1 MYQVYYLESHAFFS
15 LFYTHAYHL
24 NKNKNK
30 KNDLARDSLEDIKRI
45 RRRADNHTRDL
56 GMPMQLLDI
65 LLSLVDEQQLGWD
78 GGDVFV
84 CGRCDGCLVLIGLDG
99 QVPQGELVVRARG
112 GKDGSVG
119 GVPFDGCYRGSMPLE
134 LSDGGWCAKRGAR
147 V

>member
-1 MYQVYYLESHAFFS
+1 
-15 LFYTHAYHL
+15 
-24 NKNKNK
+24 
-30 KNDLARDSLEDIKRI
+30 
-45 RRRADNHTRDL
+45 
-56 GMPMQLLDI
+56 MQLLDI

-84 CGRCDGCLVLIGLDG
+84 CRRCDGCLVLIGLDG

-147 V
+147 LDGADKDKDKEKRSLFEHSQIPDF